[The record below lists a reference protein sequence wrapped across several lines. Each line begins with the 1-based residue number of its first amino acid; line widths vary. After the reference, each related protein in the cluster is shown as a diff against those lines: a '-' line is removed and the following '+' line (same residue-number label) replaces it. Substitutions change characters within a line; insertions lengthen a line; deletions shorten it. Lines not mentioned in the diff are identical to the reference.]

1 MNPAPD
7 LRADRRAVTA
17 TAGLAERSSGNDTPD
32 PGAPSS
38 EQQSRVQRVGAS
50 VGPAPG
56 VAAPAPAQQAAVQQA
71 AVQQA
76 ASLPAM
82 GASPAPRRGL
92 SIAQKLGLLMFV
104 LVLAIVAPLTAY
116 FQSRQVESLRQ
127 NLERKAETYAQL
139 LSTQV
144 RSAVAFDD
152 RETAREAFEALAS
165 DRDLSGVVL
174 FTAKG
179 TVLES
184 WGSLSSVAQAAQN
197 GVSERRVF
205 ELSDRVLAVVP
216 VVSLEGPKGTLALEL
231 SKAALESGRS
241 EVQRTSLIM
250 GSTALVIGVLLALAI
265 AQSFARRLRAI
276 ASVAGLVAA
285 GDLAQTAPSDA
296 SRDEIGSLSR
306 SFGSMLEQLK
316 RLIAEIKTS
325 AEQEQARLEGL
336 VEQRTQALVRRNA
349 DMRRVLD
356 NVDQGFLTIDR
367 SGKMS
372 QERSAI
378 IDRWLG
384 AAPASG
390 VLWDYI
396 DRAAP
401 GMGLPLSL
409 GWEQVLEDI
418 LPLEVA
424 VQMMPRSFVAG
435 SRHFTIDYKPTLS
448 DSGTLEGML
457 VVLSDVTVV
466 IERERLEEEER
477 EVLQL
482 FSRVLQDRAGVLEFL
497 AETHRLVET
506 ITRHTP
512 EDVAVTK
519 RLLHT
524 LKGNTGLYGLQSVAK
539 LCHALEDSM
548 QEQGGN
554 LGRAD
559 ADRLLA
565 CWQAISTKL
574 GGFID
579 APKSGGVTI
588 DDGEY
593 GELLAAVAAGAPHAQ
608 LAAMVGAW
616 QLEPVELRLRRLAQQ
631 AQSLAERMQKL
642 PVDVRVEAGRLR
654 IDSTRLLDV
663 WATLPHL
670 VRNAVDHGIETPEQR
685 AAAGK
690 TERASLVLRAA
701 LNAQQLSIE
710 IEDSGRGIDWEALRA
725 AAGKKGLPCSTQREL
740 AEALFADGVSTRSEV
755 TENSG
760 RGVGTAALARAVKTT
775 GGRIEVFSERGK
787 GTRLRLTWPAA
798 VARPSRVKAT
808 PGGSGSSGARNDGM
822 GSRS

>member
-1 MNPAPD
+1 MNPAPE
-7 LRADRRAVTA
+7 LRESRGAVTA
-17 TAGLAERSSGNDTPD
+17 AAGLSERSSGSNNPD
-32 PGAPSS
+32 AGAPSS
-38 EQQSRVQRVGAS
+38 EQESRVQRVAAS
-50 VGPAPG
+50 KAPPQGG
-56 VAAPAPAQQAAVQQA
+56 VALPLATPPASA
-71 AVQQA
+71 
-76 ASLPAM
+76 
-82 GASPAPRRGL
+82 ASPAPARGL

-104 LVLAIVAPLTAY
+104 LVLAIVAPLTMY
-116 FQSRQVESLRQ
+116 FQARQVDTLRQ
-127 NLERKAETYAQL
+127 NLQRKAETYAQL

-174 FTAKG
+174 FTGKG
-179 TVLES
+179 TVLER
-184 WGSLSSVAQAAQN
+184 WGSLSGVAQDAKN
-197 GVSERRVF
+197 GVTERRVF
-205 ELSDRVLAVVP
+205 ELADRVLAVAP

-231 SKAALESGRS
+231 SKAALESGRA

-250 GSTALVIGVLLALAI
+250 GSSALVLGVLLAFGI

-285 GDLAQTAPSDA
+285 GDLTQTAPGDA

-306 SFGSMLEQLK
+306 SFGTMLEQLK

-336 VEQRTQALVRRNA
+336 VNQRTQALVRRNA

-367 SGKMS
+367 QAKMS
-372 QERSAI
+372 EERSAI
-378 IDRWLG
+378 IGRWLG
-384 AAPASG
+384 TAPASG

-396 DRAAP
+396 EQAAP
-401 GMGLPLSL
+401 GMGLPLSM
-409 GWEQVLEDI
+409 GWDQVLEDI

-424 VQMMPRSFVAG
+424 VQMLPRSFVVG
-435 SRHFTIDYKPTLS
+435 SRHFAIDYKPTLAE
-448 DSGTLEGML
+448 SGALEGML

-497 AETHRLVET
+497 GETHRLVET
-506 ITRHTP
+506 ITRSTP
-512 EDVAVTK
+512 DDATVTK

-539 LCHALEDSM
+539 LCHALEDNM
-548 QEQGGN
+548 QEQSSN
-554 LGRAD
+554 LTRSD

-588 DDGEY
+588 DDSEY
-593 GELLAAVAAGAPHAQ
+593 GELLAAVAAGMPHAH
-608 LAAMVGAW
+608 LAGMVGAW

-631 AQSLAERMQKL
+631 AQGLAERLQKL
-642 PVDVRVEAGRLR
+642 PVDIRVEAGRLR

-670 VRNAVDHGIETPEQR
+670 VRNAVDHGIETPAQR
-685 AAAGK
+685 SAAGK
-690 TERASLVLRAA
+690 TERASLVLRSA
-701 LNAQQLSIE
+701 LNAQQFTIE
-710 IEDSGRGIDWEALRA
+710 IEDSGRGIDWDALRA
-725 AAGKKGLPCSTQREL
+725 AATRKGVPCNSQREL
-740 AEALFADGVSTRSEV
+740 SEALFADGVSTRNEV

-787 GTRLRLTWPAA
+787 GTRFRLTWPAA
-798 VARPSRVKAT
+798 VARPSLVKAI
-808 PGGSGSSGARNDGM
+808 PGGLGSSGARNGM
-822 GSRS
+822 GLRS